1 MGTVEPIDRNA
12 ERRPPVGQV
21 LTRSDNTKGEH
32 MTRKDYE
39 LIAQVIAGTRE
50 RYPDN
55 MATAHIVG
63 VLGSR
68 LKGENPRFDFPE
80 FMKACGL

>member
-1 MGTVEPIDRNA
+1 
-12 ERRPPVGQV
+12 
-21 LTRSDNTKGEH
+21 
-32 MTRKDYE
+32 MTRKDYQ

-55 MATAHIVG
+55 MAIAHIVG

-68 LKGENPRFDFPE
+68 LKGENPRFDFQK
-80 FMKACGL
+80 FMKACGIES

>member
-1 MGTVEPIDRNA
+1 
-12 ERRPPVGQV
+12 
-21 LTRSDNTKGEH
+21 

-39 LIAQVIAGTRE
+39 LIAEAVAGTRE

-55 MATAHIVG
+55 DGIAHLVG